1 MLLLKWQKR
10 KDSWTLLESTL
21 RDQLVP
27 LLHLYIDLSFSY
39 LYIYNFN
46 NLNIDLYKHVDIPVE
61 KGQKTLAIA
70 VSSDTGL
77 CGGIHS
83 SISKNVKK
91 FVRLNPETAVVIIG
105 MKAKAQIA
113 REAKQN
119 IQMTFDQVAKQQPSW
134 DECALIAQAVIDAKI
149 EHDTVSIFY
158 NAFRSVV
165 AYECVQIPA
174 YNLAAIKKGKNL
186 TAYEVEDD
194 ALENFTKFAFANSLY
209 LGVTE
214 GKASEMSSK
223 RTAMENATKN
233 AGEMITKMTLTYNRT
248 RQAVI
253 TNELCDII
261 TGASAL

>member
-1 MLLLKWQKR
+1 M
-10 KDSWTLLESTL
+10 
-21 RDQLVP
+21 
-27 LLHLYIDLSFSY
+27 
-39 LYIYNFN
+39 
-46 NLNIDLYKHVDIPVE
+46 
-61 KGQKTLAIA
+61 AIA

-83 SISKNVKK
+83 SISKAVKK
-91 FVRLNPETAVVIIG
+91 YVRANPETPVVILG
-105 MKAKAQIA
+105 MKAKPQIA
-113 REAKQN
+113 REAREN
-119 IQMTFDQVAKQQPSW
+119 IQLTFDQVSKPSPNW

-149 EHDTVSIFY
+149 PHDGVSIYY
-158 NAFRSVV
+158 NAFKSVV
-165 AYECVQIPA
+165 AYECTTLPA
-174 YNLAAIKKGKNL
+174 YNLVSIKKAKNL

-194 ALENFTKFAFANSLY
+194 VLENFTKFSFANSLY

-214 GKASEMSSK
+214 GYASEMASK